1 MGRSVVNEVKQNSVK
16 YIEISSD
23 HQGRRLDNYLFSVL
37 KKIPKTRVYKMIRKG
52 EVRIDGR
59 RVKQDYRL
67 QAGENLRVPPVYTY
81 QSEMNIEPDSK
92 VVEMI
97 KNNILYKDRNLV
109 ILNKPSGM
117 VVHGG
122 TRQSYGVIEAVRKIF
137 KDEASSIQLVHRLDK
152 ETSGVLMLARNMQYL
167 TFLHDQFKAKSIRKV
182 YKALLCGHLEKDWIK
197 VDLPL
202 LKNSLKSGERL
213 VKVSDD
219 GKDAE
224 TIFKLERHVGEM
236 SFVEIELTTGR
247 THQIRVHANALGFPV
262 AGDQKY
268 GDKDQ
273 NKKMSKT
280 GLNRLFLHAYEISVP
295 GSEEYE
301 PVSVS
306 APLPDDLSEYLN
318 SIVTVPK

>member
-1 MGRSVVNEVKQNSVK
+1 VNEVKQNSVK
-16 YIEISSD
+16 YIEISAD

-52 EVRIDGR
+52 EVRIDGK

-92 VVEMI
+92 VVEKI
-97 KNNILYKDRNLV
+97 KNSILYKDRNLV

-167 TFLHDQFKAKSIRKV
+167 TFLHDQFKAKKIRKV

-197 VDLPL
+197 VDFPL

-224 TIFKLERHVGEM
+224 TIFKLERHIAEM

-268 GDKDQ
+268 GDKDK
-273 NKKMSKT
+273 NKKMRKS
-280 GLNRLFLHAYEISVP
+280 GLNRLFLHAYEISVL
-295 GSEEYE
+295 GSEKYK

-318 SIVTVPK
+318 LMVTAPK